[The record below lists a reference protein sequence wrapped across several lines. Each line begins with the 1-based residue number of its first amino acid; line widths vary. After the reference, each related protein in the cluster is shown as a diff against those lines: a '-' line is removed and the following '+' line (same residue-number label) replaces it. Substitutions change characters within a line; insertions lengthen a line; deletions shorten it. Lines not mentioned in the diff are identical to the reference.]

1 MKRTNSIA
9 ARFNFQGNNTTYRAE
24 DERSADE
31 LNLSAQSI
39 TRSITPKLLRS
50 KQHLRIA
57 SSPSNFRPTFNKI
70 EMKQLQVGSLNRCPD
85 NSKLKFKVQL
95 KNMQLFTTVG
105 KEKDRS
111 IKVSLKD
118 STIKKPIQT
127 TSPIII
133 SSMTRIK
140 ENDNSLSIKANR
152 LISQLH
158 SS

>member
-1 MKRTNSIA
+1 MRRTNSIA
-9 ARFNFQGNNTTYRAE
+9 ERLNFEFDNTTYRAE

-50 KQHLRIA
+50 KQHVIIA

-70 EMKQLQVGSLNRCPD
+70 EMKQLQVESLNGCPD

-95 KNMQLFTTVG
+95 ENMKMFTTVG
-105 KEKDRS
+105 KEKKSS
-111 IKVSLKD
+111 ITVSLVD

-127 TSPIII
+127 MSHIII

-140 ENDNSLSIKANR
+140 ENDNSCR
-152 LISQLH
+152 
-158 SS
+158 

>member
-1 MKRTNSIA
+1 M
-9 ARFNFQGNNTTYRAE
+9 NFEFDNTTYRAE

-50 KQHLRIA
+50 KQHVIIA

-70 EMKQLQVGSLNRCPD
+70 EMKQLQVESLNGCPD

-95 KNMQLFTTVG
+95 ENMKMFTTVG
-105 KEKDRS
+105 KEKKSS
-111 IKVSLKD
+111 ITVSLVD

-127 TSPIII
+127 MSHIII

-140 ENDNSLSIKANR
+140 ENDNSCR
-152 LISQLH
+152 
-158 SS
+158 